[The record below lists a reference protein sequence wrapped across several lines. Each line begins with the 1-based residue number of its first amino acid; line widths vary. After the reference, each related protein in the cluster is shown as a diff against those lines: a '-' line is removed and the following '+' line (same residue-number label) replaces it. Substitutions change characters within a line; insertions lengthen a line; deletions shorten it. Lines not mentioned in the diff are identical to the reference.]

1 MKEQFI
7 NTLKLKRLHID
18 TQIEHVVYMA
28 KNCSIYKSEGFES
41 LSRVQVTLK
50 DKSLIASLNIID
62 NGILH
67 QLEAGLSENAWRLL
81 DANEG
86 DEVSFSHPK
95 PVESM
100 AYVRAK
106 MYGNILSKENFVEIL
121 SDIIQG
127 RYSNIEI
134 AAFITACAG
143 DHLSIDEIN
152 SLSQAM
158 VDTGQHLHWDKAIV
172 VDKHC
177 VGGLP
182 GNRTTPIVVSIVAA
196 AGLTIPKTSS
206 RAITSP
212 AGTADVMETITKVD
226 LDLDEIKRVVLKE
239 NGCLAWGGS
248 VKLSPADDI
257 VIRVER
263 ALDIDSEGQMIAS
276 VLSKKSAAGS
286 THVVIDIP
294 VGKTAK
300 VRTLESAEKLKYYF
314 KVIGTAMNM
323 KIKVLITDGSQPV
336 GRGIGP
342 ALEAMDVLSVL
353 RNEKDAPQDLRLRSL
368 QIAGEV
374 LELSEIVHQGE
385 GLKLAEQILLSG
397 EAYSKFESI
406 CKAQGAFEI
415 PTYAPNKVAI
425 EADRTGIVVE
435 IDNRKLAK
443 IAKLAGAPKELSA
456 GVLMQCCLN
465 KKVQKGDILFYIY
478 SAELGELNYALDYL
492 KSQNN
497 IIRIE

>member
-1 MKEQFI
+1 MKEQLI

-28 KNCSIYKSEGFES
+28 KNCSVYKSEGFES
-41 LSRVQVTLK
+41 LSRVQVTLNN
-50 DKSLIASLNIID
+50 KSLIANLNIID
-62 NGILH
+62 NGMLH
-67 QLEAGLSENAWRLL
+67 LGEAGLSENAWLL
-81 DANEG
+81 LNANEG

-100 AYVRAK
+100 AFVRAK
-106 MYGNILSKENFVEIL
+106 IYGKMLSKEHFTEIL
-121 SDIIQG
+121 TDIVQG

-134 AAFITACAG
+134 SAFITACAG
-143 DHLSIDEIN
+143 DHLSIEEI
-152 SLSQAM
+152 SALSKAM
-158 VDTGQHLHWDKAIV
+158 VDTGQHLHWNKSVV

-212 AGTADVMETITKVD
+212 AGTADTMETITRVD
-226 LDLDEIKRVVLKE
+226 LDLNEIKQVVDQE

-300 VRTLESAEKLKYYF
+300 VRTQESAEKLKYYF
-314 KVIGTAMNM
+314 KVIGASMNM

-353 RNEKDAPQDLRLRSL
+353 RNEEQAPADLRLRSL
-368 QIAGEV
+368 EIAAEV
-374 LELSEIVHQGE
+374 LELSDLVPIGK
-385 GLKLAEQILLSG
+385 GMKLAEELLQSG
-397 EAYSKFESI
+397 KAYSKFEAI
-406 CKAQGAFEI
+406 CKAQGAFNT
-415 PTYAPNKVAI
+415 PQYAPNRVGI
-425 EADRTGIVVE
+425 EADRSGQIVE

-443 IAKLAGAPKELSA
+443 LAKLAGAPKELSA
-456 GVLMQCCLN
+456 GVLMQCCLA
-465 KKVQKGDILFYIY
+465 KKVKKGDILFYIY
-478 SAELGELNYALDYL
+478 AAEIGELNYALEYL
-492 KSQNN
+492 RSQTN